1 MRVETAL
8 TTLCG
13 IVVAGG
19 LGAFLW
25 YLISPFAVSRDD
37 DSPPQAGNPPDGE
50 PWDDGRW
57 S

>member
-8 TTLCG
+8 TILCG

-19 LGAFLW
+19 LGGLLW
-25 YLISPFAVSRDD
+25 YLISPFATSRDD
-37 DSPPQAGNPPDGE
+37 DPPTQ
-50 PWDDGRW
+50 PWDHERW

>member
-8 TTLCG
+8 TILCG
-13 IVVAGG
+13 IIVAGG
-19 LGAFLW
+19 LGALLW
-25 YLISPFAVSRDD
+25 YLISPFAVSREDD
-37 DSPPQAGNPPDGE
+37 PPPQAGNRPGGE